1 MDRGRADVD
10 TGRTQVQHPGMDLFV
25 PYALG
30 RLQLRNRF
38 VRSATTSAWADDRGI
53 VGPEIVGRYGELAAG
68 DVGLIVKGHLYV
80 DRQGEGARGHGGRE
94 RRRAHP
100 RARAGD
106 RRASTSTAV
115 SSSPRSTTA
124 AARRRPASAWGRA
137 TVETPEWRARAM
149 DAGEIRE
156 AIGAFG
162 EAARRCVDAG
172 FDGVQIHAAH
182 GYLVSQFLSRLANR
196 RTDEWGGSLTNRAR
210 LLREVYLEIRSRLGD
225 DVSVGVKL
233 NCDDFSEDGFTVE
246 EAAEVAGEL
255 SRLGVD
261 FIEVSGGG
269 FGEERT
275 RFRAR
280 ARSSRPGPRR
290 GQLRRPLRDDPR
302 GHRGDAAG
310 PRRRAVAA
318 WRPCRPSSSGLADLV
333 SLSRPFIR
341 ERDLVTR
348 LAAGQ
353 PEATCT
359 RCDGCFDCFGETML
373 RCALD

>member
-1 MDRGRADVD
+1 MAAI
-10 TGRTQVQHPGMDLFV
+10 DLFA

-30 RLQLRNRF
+30 RLELRNRF
-38 VRSATTSAWADDRGI
+38 VRSATTSAWADERGI
-53 VGPEIVGRYGELAAG
+53 VGPEIVGRYGELARG

-80 DRQGEGARGHGGRE
+80 DPRGQAHPGMAGASDDVHIAGLAQVTDAVHGSGGAIFAEINHGGVEAEAGE
-94 RRRAHP
+94 RMGP
-100 RARAGD
+100 
-106 RRASTSTAV
+106 
-115 SSSPRSTTA
+115 
-124 AARRRPASAWGRA
+124 SAL
-137 TVETPEWRARAM
+137 ETPAWRARAM

-162 EAARRCVDAG
+162 EAARRCLDAG

-210 LLREVYLEIRSRLGD
+210 LLREVYLEIRSRLGV
-225 DVSVGVKL
+225 DVPVGVKL

-255 SRLGVD
+255 SRLGVG

-269 FGEERT
+269 FGEEERY
-275 RFRAR
+275 RQRAR
-280 ARSSRPGPRR
+280 ASDPSLAEASFAGHCATVRAATGTTPLALVDGFSS
-290 GQLRRPLRDDPR
+290 L
-302 GHRGDAAG
+302 AAMQ
-310 PRRRAVAA
+310 AVVQ
-318 WRPCRPSSSGLADLV
+318 SGLADLV

-341 ERDLVTR
+341 ERDLVTK

-353 PEATCT
+353 AEVACT
-359 RCDGCFDCFGETML
+359 RCDGCFDCFGVTML
-373 RCALD
+373 RCTLDEPL